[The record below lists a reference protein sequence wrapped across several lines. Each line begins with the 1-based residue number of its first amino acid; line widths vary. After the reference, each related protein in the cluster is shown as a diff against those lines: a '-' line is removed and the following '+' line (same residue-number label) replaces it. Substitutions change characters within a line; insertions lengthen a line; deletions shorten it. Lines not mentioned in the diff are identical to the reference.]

1 MLYRVRAS
9 IKYVTQCRVKDTVQM
24 VEKNHERLYR
34 DEVSLNMYVQVYEKN
49 PRLHKG
55 CLWFKE
61 VFLAVDTLGFY
72 QVPQGQ
78 EILKTFSKL
87 KKTTP
92 KSKSRIELN
101 TFWENILRFCFKAL
115 TKM

>member
-55 CLWFKE
+55 CL
-61 VFLAVDTLGFY
+61 
-72 QVPQGQ
+72 
-78 EILKTFSKL
+78 
-87 KKTTP
+87 
-92 KSKSRIELN
+92 
-101 TFWENILRFCFKAL
+101 
-115 TKM
+115 